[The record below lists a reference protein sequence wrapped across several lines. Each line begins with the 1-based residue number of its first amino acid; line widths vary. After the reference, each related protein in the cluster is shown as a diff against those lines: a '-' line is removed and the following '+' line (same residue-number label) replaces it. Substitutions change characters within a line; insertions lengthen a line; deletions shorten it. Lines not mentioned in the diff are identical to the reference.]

1 MSWARLAGT
10 VHNQI
15 IIIASHFKCQE
26 TGTVTATAE
35 RYTTAV
41 AWEDVVKAGEGWSKR
56 KRKSKRDCQA
66 CHNSRARVNAPF
78 ARETVLPYEQRK
90 EVSLS
95 LSLSVSVSLCLCI
108 FCICMALGYCIY
120 TCLYMDTHGLF
131 SSRCAALRFRFVFLI
146 CAAFSDTCFKC
157 SLCLIFDLLL
167 LLLL

>member
-56 KRKSKRDCQA
+56 KRKSKPDCQA

-78 ARETVLPYEQRK
+78 ARETVLPYERRK

-95 LSLSVSVSLCLCI
+95 LSLCLSVSVSLYLLHLYGIRLLYIRVCTWI
-108 FCICMALGYCIY
+108 HMA
-120 TCLYMDTHGLF
+120 F
-131 SSRCAALRFRFVFLI
+131 SLRAALRCGFVL
-146 CAAFSDTCFKC
+146 FS
-157 SLCLIFDLLL
+157 
-167 LLLL
+167 